1 MKIYHLFIISEL
13 LFIPPSFSQ
22 NIQKNN
28 NFGEADF
35 PIDIDEKPEA
45 IEDLYKF
52 QNGGRTIPMIVY
64 PDQDHQVNPR
74 PNDVLKKIASLD

>member
-1 MKIYHLFIISEL
+1 MDKSNISY
-13 LFIPPSFSQ
+13 
-22 NIQKNN
+22 
-28 NFGEADF
+28 EA
-35 PIDIDEKPEA
+35 IDIDEKPEA

-74 PNDVLKKIASLD
+74 PNDVLKKIESLD

>member
-1 MKIYHLFIISEL
+1 MILKFYTAPWWGYCHNLRGFL
-13 LFIPPSFSQ
+13 D
-22 NIQKNN
+22 KNN
-28 NFGEADF
+28 ISYEA
-35 PIDIDEKPEA
+35 IDIDEKPEA

-74 PNDVLKKIASLD
+74 PNDVLKKIESLD

>member
-1 MKIYHLFIISEL
+1 MILKFYTATWWGYCHNLRGFLDKSNISY
-13 LFIPPSFSQ
+13 
-22 NIQKNN
+22 
-28 NFGEADF
+28 EA
-35 PIDIDEKPEA
+35 IDIDEKPNA

-74 PNDVLKKIASLD
+74 PNDVLKKIESLD

>member
-1 MKIYHLFIISEL
+1 MILKFYTAPWLGYCHNLRGFL
-13 LFIPPSFSQ
+13 D
-22 NIQKNN
+22 KNN
-28 NFGEADF
+28 ISYEA
-35 PIDIDEKPEA
+35 IDIDEKPEA

-74 PNDVLKKIASLD
+74 PNDVLKKIESLD